1 MTKQE
6 FLEKLAALLQDIPAE
21 EREAALEFYRGYFD
35 DAGEGREAEVIR
47 ELESREKVAEQ
58 IKNVDAVCEIVDAR
72 IPASSRNPANNPVFS
87 LRFDFI

>member
-35 DAGEGREAEVIR
+35 DAGEGR
-47 ELESREKVAEQ
+47 
-58 IKNVDAVCEIVDAR
+58 
-72 IPASSRNPANNPVFS
+72 
-87 LRFDFI
+87 

>member
-35 DAGEGREAEVIR
+35 DAGEGREAEVSGSWKAR
-47 ELESREKVAEQ
+47 RRSPSRSKTA
-58 IKNVDAVCEIVDAR
+58 
-72 IPASSRNPANNPVFS
+72 
-87 LRFDFI
+87 

>member
-35 DAGEGREAEVIR
+35 GAGEGREAEVIR
-47 ELESREKVAEQ
+47 ELES
-58 IKNVDAVCEIVDAR
+58 
-72 IPASSRNPANNPVFS
+72 P
-87 LRFDFI
+87 